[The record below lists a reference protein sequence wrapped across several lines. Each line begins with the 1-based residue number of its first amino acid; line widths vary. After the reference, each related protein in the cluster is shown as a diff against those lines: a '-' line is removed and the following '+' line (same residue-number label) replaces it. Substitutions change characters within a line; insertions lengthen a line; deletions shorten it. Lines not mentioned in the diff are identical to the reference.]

1 MLKLHLIDLLSMLYK
16 QVCNK
21 HGEKSNRW
29 SLSLSVC
36 NTSVDRRRCDNLYP
50 SSRTRLIGVTECSGY
65 FFKLHSYAYK
75 KGSREQNHAPIRGI
89 CHPFGKT

>member
-1 MLKLHLIDLLSMLYK
+1 MSVISTYLNDNAQNPLNRLVVLLACITYRQVVYMLYK

-36 NTSVDRRRCDNLYP
+36 STSIDRRRCD
-50 SSRTRLIGVTECSGY
+50 T
-65 FFKLHSYAYK
+65 
-75 KGSREQNHAPIRGI
+75 Q
-89 CHPFGKT
+89 

>member
-1 MLKLHLIDLLSMLYK
+1 MSRNVGFTAYMNDNAQTPLDRFVVHMLYK

-36 NTSVDRRRCDNLYP
+36 AAPP
-50 SSRTRLIGVTECSGY
+50 STAVGRVILNSRG
-65 FFKLHSYAYK
+65 
-75 KGSREQNHAPIRGI
+75 RG
-89 CHPFGKT
+89 HG